1 VAPILGGD
9 LFLTPEKG
17 KNKLRISFIGE
28 VIMKVISLAEVRDRV
43 KDLVQEANFVLQDDV
58 RAVIESM
65 EKLEESPA
73 GLEVF
78 RQLRENAIIAR
89 EEKLGICQDT
99 GLAVFLVEIGEEV
112 QLKKDDGLTSLK
124 EAINEGTRRGYAEGY
139 LRKSVVEDPIRRK
152 NTGDNT
158 PAFIHWE
165 LVPGEKFKVT
175 FIAKGGG
182 AENMSAIRMFA
193 PAAGLEGIED
203 FVVETVDKAGSNPC
217 PPIIVGVGIG
227 GNFEYVAWLAKK
239 ALLRRPLG
247 SHNPDPFYADLEKRL
262 LERINK
268 LGIGPQGMGGR
279 VTALAVHVE
288 VFPCHIA
295 SMPAAVNIECHAHR
309 VLSFEL

>member
-1 VAPILGGD
+1 
-9 LFLTPEKG
+9 
-17 KNKLRISFIGE
+17 
-28 VIMKVISLAEVRDRV
+28 MKVISLAEVRDRV

-58 RAVIESM
+58 RNLIEAM
-65 EKLEESPA
+65 EKQEESPA

-78 RQLRENAIIAR
+78 RQLRENARIAR

-99 GLAVFLVEIGEEV
+99 GLAVFFVEVGEDI
-112 QLKKDDGLTSLK
+112 QWRKDDGLSSLR
-124 EAINEGTRRGYAEGY
+124 EAITEGTRRGYAEGY
-139 LRKSVVEDPIRRK
+139 LRKSVVADPIRRK

-165 LVPGEKFKVT
+165 LVPGEVFKVT

-203 FVVETVDKAGSNPC
+203 FVVETADKAGSNPC

-227 GNFEYVAWLAKK
+227 GNFEHVALLAKK

-247 SHNPDPFYADLEKRL
+247 TPNPDPFYADMEKRL

-288 VFPCHIA
+288 AYPCHIA